1 MKHELPAVTFS
12 FDTKNFQ
19 VTVEKDLDNP
29 VEVYE
34 VAQKINESEYVV
46 TWKDNK
52 TSEPLPA
59 FTIDANNDDYLLWQ
73 IIDHIEEYE
82 GSNTYSTIA
91 GELHEGWP
99 ENPEELMLKQLPQ

>member
-1 MKHELPAVTFS
+1 MNYELPAVTFG

-19 VTVEKDLDNP
+19 VTVEKDSETP

-34 VAQKINESEYVV
+34 VAQKISGSEYIV
-46 TWKDNK
+46 TWKNNK
-52 TSEPLPA
+52 AAEPLPA

-82 GSNTYSTIA
+82 GSNTYSTVD
-91 GELHEGWP
+91 GELHEGLP
-99 ENPEELMLKQLPQ
+99 ENPEELMLKQLPR